1 MTAFKHDEIQQ
12 MRTMEGWSR
21 DQESDHLRQ
30 TRIADFISSLAQVAN
45 DLLEMR
51 KAHLVTYGHR
61 NIVQNMSNV
70 GFDNRRWMDQLE
82 DQIRQHSIRTFGED
96 IFMPGDPAKLLAS
109 TVPPES
115 PELGMSDL
123 REFIKAYFPDLNT
136 DSSPDQ
142 IAEMFGLD
150 VTRCRHPF
158 GRAVKGI
165 FAQFILESFGPP
177 VDPIESPTLP
187 PEGPE
192 LG

>member
-1 MTAFKHDEIQQ
+1 MTAFDHDKFQQ

-21 DQESDHLRQ
+21 DQENDHHRQ

-61 NIVQNMSNV
+61 NIAQNMSNV

-82 DQIRQHSIRTFGED
+82 GQIRQHSIRTFGED
-96 IFMPGDPAKLLAS
+96 IFMPGDPAKLSSPALPLES
-109 TVPPES
+109 TNK
-115 PELGMSDL
+115 MSDL
-123 REFIKAYFPDLNT
+123 REFVKTYFPDLKT

-150 VTRCRHPF
+150 VTRCPHPF
-158 GRAVKGI
+158 GHAVKGI
-165 FAQFILESFGPP
+165 FAQFMVESFGPP
-177 VDPIESPTLP
+177 VESIASPSLP
-187 PEGPE
+187 PKSPE